1 MRLRRVDVFEGLRRA
16 ARTSPTVEDG
26 ARLMERIRARD
37 PVAFELLYDAYHRL
51 VFGIALR
58 MLTDTTMAEDLTQSV
73 FLKIWSSP
81 DSFRDGNFGAWLS
94 RVTRNRSLDVL
105 RSRASH
111 PQGEIPADIPM
122 DGTIDDVVFAKID
135 SQRVRSALAGLP
147 DEQRAPIEMGFFGGV
162 THEEIARRTGIP
174 LGTIKTRIRTGL
186 HRLRDDLRGAIS
198 R

>member
-1 MRLRRVDVFEGLRRA
+1 
-16 ARTSPTVEDG
+16 
-26 ARLMERIRARD
+26 MERLRARD
-37 PVAFELLYDAYHRL
+37 SAAFEQLYDAYHRL

-58 MLTDTTMAEDLTQSV
+58 MLSDTTMAEDLTQSV

-81 DSFRDGNFGAWLS
+81 DSFHDGNFGAWLS
-94 RVTRNRSLDVL
+94 RVTRNRALDVL
-105 RSRASH
+105 RSRASR
-111 PQGEIPADIPM
+111 PEGEIPADIPM

-147 DEQRAPIEMGFFGGV
+147 DEQRSPIEMGFFDGV

-174 LGTIKTRIRTGL
+174 LGTVKTRIRSGL
-186 HRLRDDLRGAIS
+186 RRLRDDLRGAIS